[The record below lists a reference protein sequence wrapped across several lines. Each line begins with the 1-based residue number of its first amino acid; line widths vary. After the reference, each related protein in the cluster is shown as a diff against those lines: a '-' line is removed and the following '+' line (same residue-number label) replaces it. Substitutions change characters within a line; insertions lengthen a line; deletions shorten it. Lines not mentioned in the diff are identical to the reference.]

1 MSSFKLVQI
10 VPSLVFK
17 YTLTHDASKI
27 PTKKVKLWTLVFA
40 IISCIS
46 TIVLSPHIIPV
57 FFPKFFEVVVA
68 IQILSICI
76 IPDTISNIFYKSK
89 LLGLEK
95 SKNPLIAT
103 IITVVVTALGIIILG
118 PIYGIIGVS
127 FSFVLASLGQFTYL
141 FFTSRAVKT

>member
-1 MSSFKLVQI
+1 MG
-10 VPSLVFK
+10 SLG
-17 YTLTHDASKI
+17 
-27 PTKKVKLWTLVFA
+27 
-40 IISCIS
+40 
-46 TIVLSPHIIPV
+46 LSGV
-57 FFPKFFEVVVA
+57 
-68 IQILSICI
+68 IQLI
-76 IPDTISNIFYKSK
+76 YKSK

-141 FFTSRAVKT
+141 FFTNREVKT